1 MSTLKD
7 SAASQ
12 ADYYGVESRSSLTRI
27 VRGEGIRLFD
37 DHGRELIDVASGAF
51 LANLGQGNQR
61 VLQAMLDQG
70 RRLTYSYI
78 RNTRHDANELAASKL
93 TALAGP
99 GFECAHFA
107 SGGSEAVENAIKIAR
122 LHAIGRGEP
131 QRRRI
136 VTLMPSYHGSTLGT
150 IGMTGDRASPQTFD
164 EMTAFSLKIP
174 APLTY
179 RAASPSD
186 AADRSITALMTTLAE
201 VGAETVLAILVEP
214 IGGQSSGVNVPHP
227 SFLRSL
233 RRICDE
239 HRITLVFDEIC
250 TAFRTGELLAARHDP
265 DALPDMAVLSKG
277 LGGGYVPAG
286 AVLTSAAFTSELAS
300 FGGYQV
306 SQSLDANPIA
316 SAAVAALLDEVAERG
331 LIAHAAAVG
340 DRILRGLKEVARR
353 SPIVGDVRGRGLF
366 IGVEFVADK
375 ATKERFTERDPAE
388 CVRRHGLDHGLLVYT
403 RRQNN
408 GMYGDWIVVAPPLV
422 TTFSEADVLVER
434 LDATI
439 AASAR
444 ELGRAQSA
452 RA

>member
-1 MSTLKD
+1 
-7 SAASQ
+7 
-12 ADYYGVESRSSLTRI
+12 
-27 VRGEGIRLFD
+27 
-37 DHGRELIDVASGAF
+37 
-51 LANLGQGNQR
+51 
-61 VLQAMLDQG
+61 
-70 RRLTYSYI
+70 
-78 RNTRHDANELAASKL
+78 
-93 TALAGP
+93 
-99 GFECAHFA
+99 
-107 SGGSEAVENAIKIAR
+107 
-122 LHAIGRGEP
+122 
-131 QRRRI
+131 
-136 VTLMPSYHGSTLGT
+136 
-150 IGMTGDRASPQTFD
+150 
-164 EMTAFSLKIP
+164 
-174 APLTY
+174 
-179 RAASPSD
+179 
-186 AADRSITALMTTLAE
+186 
-201 VGAETVLAILVEP
+201 
-214 IGGQSSGVNVPHP
+214 
-227 SFLRSL
+227 
-233 RRICDE
+233 
-239 HRITLVFDEIC
+239 LVFDEIC

-340 DRILRGLKEVARR
+340 DRILRGLTEVARR

-388 CVRRHGLDHGLLVYT
+388 CVRRHGLDHGLLMYT

-408 GMYGDWIVVAPPLV
+408 GIYGDWIVVAPPLV